1 MATRVSDEPLWSAA
15 SRSSN
20 REPAA
25 SGMACDPQTEKQTRV
40 LVFGATRKT
49 RRRTFQYYQNRAS
62 APARLQIQRA
72 QIQSAIKHHT
82 FKWYFFV
89 NIVCP
94 APDRLVPF
102 RSHHGLSPVRP
113 THSVASATCRERR
126 RLFRRVLYG
135 HRTSISGT
143 IKLNGIFKMVCASVC
158 WIFPERDE
166 SCIRD
171 GLHAFGRQA
180 EIPTWPN

>member
-72 QIQSAIKHHT
+72 QIQSAIKYHT
-82 FKWYFFV
+82 FNWYFSV
-89 NIVCP
+89 NIFCRV
-94 APDRLVPF
+94 PDGWF
-102 RSHHGLSPVRP
+102 RSGRPLAYRWSARRIPSPLLR
-113 THSVASATCRERR
+113 AA
-126 RLFRRVLYG
+126 
-135 HRTSISGT
+135 
-143 IKLNGIFKMVCASVC
+143 NA
-158 WIFPERDE
+158 
-166 SCIRD
+166 D
-171 GLHAFGRQA
+171 GCSDAFCMTTA
-180 EIPTWPN
+180 L